1 MLSGAYTLAVS
12 YLSESKAH
20 VGTASRRYSRGVR
33 EPAGDGTFALHNRSR
48 PPLSTLDVRFEDT
61 PADFVVWT
69 SPAFVDTSQ
78 SASSEADLGSRYR
91 SLANDGNWAR

>member
-1 MLSGAYTLAVS
+1 M
-12 YLSESKAH
+12 ESAAAK
-20 VGTASRRYSRGVR
+20 
-33 EPAGDGTFALHNRSR
+33 ELPIGTFALHNRSR

-91 SLANDGNWAR
+91 SLANDGNWPIAEISCRPNDKFKGLATCCDQLKA